1 MRIALNAYFILGDD
15 YDALQDFFND
25 KKTEISREAWIS
37 SLLNQRIYPSKDHIR
52 KDENGLKPLSELTCG
67 KVLFYAL
74 KKETGN
80 FLYSGH
86 AFFNTEKLNLSEE
99 DKNTLIEYY
108 KLLNSGYCCDVCAA
122 LGFDEDGT
130 YSDDYFSD
138 DEETANL
145 VKSYSFI
152 VDAAPE
158 LIKNEVKGKLKE
170 ILEINLR

>member
-1 MRIALNAYFILGDD
+1 MRIALNAYFLLGDN
-15 YDALQDFFND
+15 YDALSDFFND
-25 KKTEISREAWIS
+25 KKTEVNREEWIS

-52 KDENGLKPLSELTCG
+52 KDEVGLKPLSELTCG
-67 KVLFYAL
+67 KALFYAL

-99 DKNTLIEYY
+99 DENRLIEYY
-108 KLLNSGYCCDVCAA
+108 KLLNSGYCSDVSAA

-130 YSDDYFSD
+130 YSDGYFSD
-138 DEETANL
+138 DDEIAKL

-152 VDAAPE
+152 IDSAPE
-158 LIKNEVKGKLKE
+158 SMKNEVKGKLKE
-170 ILEINLR
+170 IQNINMR